1 MSFIKFSDLAFSHP
15 GGAQLFEDA
24 SIQLTPGDHAA
35 LIGDNGVGKSTLLS
49 IIAGRLAPD
58 SGDVKLGGD
67 AGFMAQ
73 DVGFAP
79 TGTIRSMLLEIAPP
93 ALRRVGEDLD
103 YAETRLESG
112 DTEAGLRIGE
122 LLGAWQDLGGYQLEA
137 SWDVVTRRVLGVG
150 VDEISSRDAKALSG
164 GERKRLL
171 LECLLDGE
179 APILLLDE
187 PDNYLD
193 VMGKEWLEK
202 RIRESD
208 KTILLVSHD
217 RTLLTKAVSKIIT
230 LESGGCWVHGGSYAS
245 YPAAR
250 EHRQELLGDALQRWK
265 DEERRLYR
273 HYRVM
278 KQRAA
283 LNDKNAASANAAES
297 RWKRFVD
304 AGPPP
309 PPAPKQSIVFRLE
322 GSDSG
327 RVVLRCTGL
336 GVPELLA
343 PFDWELRFGERIG
356 LIGPNGA
363 GKTHLLHLFASPPSA
378 HEGTVKLGSRVQT
391 GIFTQINDSPRLR
404 GRGIAEVLMES
415 LGNHE
420 GMMRIL
426 ARYGLQGTVGRPYE
440 TLSGGQRARLEVLLL
455 EVEGSN
461 LLLLDEPT
469 DNLDIDSAEALER
482 ALGSFRGTVVSVTH
496 DRAFL
501 KLMDDYLFVSKNG
514 LLYSIPD
521 YELALSAMSRPE
533 GVEGLKRA
541 RLLTQR
547 RAAPQ
552 QSASQG

>member
-1 MSFIKFSDLAFSHP
+1 MSFIKFSDLAFSHA
-15 GGAQLFEDA
+15 GGPLLFEDA
-24 SIQLTPGDHAA
+24 SIQLAPGDHAA
-35 LIGDNGVGKSTLLS
+35 LIGDNGVGKSTLLA
-49 IIAGRLAPD
+49 IIAGHLTPD

-79 TGTIRSMLLEIAPP
+79 TGTVRSMLLEIAPP
-93 ALRRVGEDLD
+93 DLRKVGTSLDL
-103 YAETRLESG
+103 AEVRLEAG
-112 DTEAGLRIGE
+112 DTQAGMQMGE

-137 SWDVVTRRVLGVG
+137 AWDVVTRRVLGIG
-150 VDEISSRDAKALSG
+150 VDEIAGRSAEALSG

-171 LECLLDGE
+171 LECLFDGE
-179 APILLLDE
+179 APVLLLDE

-193 VMGKEWLEK
+193 VMGKEWLER

-217 RTLLTKAVSKIIT
+217 RILLTNAVTKIIT
-230 LESGGCWVHGGSYAS
+230 LESGGCWVHGASYAT

-273 HYRVM
+273 HYKVM

-297 RWKRFVD
+297 RWRRFVD

-309 PPAPKQSIVFRLE
+309 PPAPKQAVVFRLE

-336 GVPELLA
+336 SVPDLLG
-343 PFDWELRFGERIG
+343 PFDWELRFGERVG

-363 GKTHLLHLFASPPSA
+363 GKTRLLHLLATPASAP
-378 HEGTVKLGSRVQT
+378 EGQVRLGSRVRT
-391 GIFTQINDSPRLR
+391 GLFTQINDSPRLR
-404 GRGIAEVLMES
+404 GRRIADILLET
-415 LGNHE
+415 LGNYE
-420 GMMRIL
+420 DMMRTL
-426 ARYGLQGTVGRPYE
+426 GRYGLQGTVNRPYE

-455 EVEGSN
+455 ELEGSN

-469 DNLDIDSAEALER
+469 DNLDIDSAEALEQ

-501 KLMDDYLFVSKNG
+501 KLMDEYLFVSRSG

-521 YELALSAMSRPE
+521 YDFALRAMTRRE
-533 GVEGLKRA
+533 GAEGLRLA
-541 RLLTQR
+541 RLLTRQPATSR
-547 RAAPQ
+547 RR
-552 QSASQG
+552 S